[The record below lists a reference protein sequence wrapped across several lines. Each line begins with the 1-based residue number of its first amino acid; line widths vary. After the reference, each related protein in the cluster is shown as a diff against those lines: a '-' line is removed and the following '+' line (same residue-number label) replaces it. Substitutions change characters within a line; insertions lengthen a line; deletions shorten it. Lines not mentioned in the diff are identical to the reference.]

1 MVSDPA
7 GLKTC
12 QATLY
17 TRQLWQKL
25 VNIVYTAFV
34 MSGSPAVWKKKNT
47 ASFFCVVWCASQL
60 ASCWQYNQCNSGSPW
75 IAILREGAALPLV
88 DTREPQAYIGQ
99 LTAKNSK

>member
-47 ASFFCVVWCASQL
+47 ASFFCVVWCASHL
-60 ASCWQYNQCNSGSPW
+60 ASG
-75 IAILREGAALPLV
+75 EGGENLALAV
-88 DTREPQAYIGQ
+88 
-99 LTAKNSK
+99 